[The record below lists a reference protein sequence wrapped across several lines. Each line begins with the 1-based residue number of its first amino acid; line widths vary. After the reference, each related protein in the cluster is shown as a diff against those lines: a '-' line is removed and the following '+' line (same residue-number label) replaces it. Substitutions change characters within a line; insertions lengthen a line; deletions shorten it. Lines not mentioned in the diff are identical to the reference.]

1 MSTTHLKSLV
11 TVGISFMACWADAR
25 AKTPESSSLRA
36 NATPP
41 VQLVDAFPKLRFS
54 RPLYLASVPDGS
66 KRLVVVQQGG
76 RIVVF
81 PKQATAKK
89 AEIFLDISN
98 RVQTTGGEEGLL
110 GLAFDPDYQHN
121 RHYYVNYTAP
131 APRRTIIARYTGH
144 DPKSEKIILEIPQP
158 YANHNGGALV
168 FGPDGYLYIGVGDGG
183 AANDPHGYGQSLN
196 TLLGKIL
203 RIDPRSGTPYKIPSD
218 NPFVGV
224 KDARAE
230 IWAYGLR
237 NPWRIAFDRMTGE
250 LWAGDVGQNHVE
262 EVDIIT
268 KGGNYGWRECE
279 GHLAM
284 PDLKKPCPKEFIA
297 PIITYD
303 HDSPAKSV
311 TGGYVYRGQKL
322 HFLRGAYIYADFIDR
337 RIWALRKDAGVQNT
351 LIATADLPVSSFGE
365 DEDGELYV
373 IGYGDNEGRI
383 WTLAASAKSRR

>member
-1 MSTTHLKSLV
+1 MFTAYLKSLV
-11 TVGISFMACWADAR
+11 TVGISVMASLADAQAKPQTPSSAR
-25 AKTPESSSLRA
+25 AIT
-36 NATPP
+36 TPP

-81 PKQATAKK
+81 PKQASAKK
-89 AEIFLDISN
+89 AETFLDISD

-110 GLAFDPDYQHN
+110 GLAFDPDYQRN
-121 RHYYVNYTAP
+121 RHYYVNYTAA
-131 APRRTIIARYTGH
+131 APRRTIIARYTGQ

-158 YANHNGGALV
+158 YANHNGGSLV

-183 AANDPHGYGQSLN
+183 AANDPHGYGQSLK

-203 RIDPRSGTPYKIPSD
+203 RIDPRSGTPYKIPPD

-224 KDARAE
+224 KDAKAE

-237 NPWRIAFDRMTGE
+237 NPWRIAFDYKTGE

-262 EVDIIT
+262 EVDIII

-284 PDLKKPCPKEFIA
+284 PELTKSCPKQFIA

-322 HFLRGAYIYADFIDR
+322 EFLRGAYIYADFIDR
-337 RIWALRKDAGVQNT
+337 RIWALRKEDGVQNT

-365 DEDGELYV
+365 DDDGELYV

-383 WTLAASAKSRR
+383 WTLAASANSRH